1 MKHII
6 RSTIQ
11 QILADRVMTLLC
23 LGLLLGGIGYII
35 YVAVNLSA
43 SDLQLAIR
51 YTSFGETHF
60 YRDKWWYLLSF
71 VGFGLLFIVAHIGML
86 AKLYVIGLKQLAY
99 SFAWLSF
106 VVLVLMFVYTYSVL
120 NIAYLN

>member
-6 RSTIQ
+6 QSSIK
-11 QILADRVMTLLC
+11 QILADRLMLLLC
-23 LGLLLGGIGYII
+23 FGLLSGGIVYLVF
-35 YVAVNLSA
+35 VAFNLSA

-60 YRDKWWYLLSF
+60 YREKWWYLLGF

-86 AKLYVIGLKQLAY
+86 AKLYVIGLRPLAY
-99 SFAWLSF
+99 AFAWLS
-106 VVLVLMFVYTYSVL
+106 LIILALMFVYTYAVL
-120 NIAYLN
+120 GIAYLN